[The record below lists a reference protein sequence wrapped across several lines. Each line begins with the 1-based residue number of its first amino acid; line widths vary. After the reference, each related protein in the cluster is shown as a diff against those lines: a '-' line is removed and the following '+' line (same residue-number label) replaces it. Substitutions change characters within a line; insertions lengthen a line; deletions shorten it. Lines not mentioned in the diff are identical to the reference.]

1 MPKKWSELFNL
12 ENTDERLVEF
22 FSEDKPFTDAFKC
35 LFENASDAIYI
46 LDKNGNFVTV
56 NRKAEELTG
65 FRREDFVGKS
75 FRKIIPI
82 RSLSNAIKG
91 FLDVIRGKEI
101 RLELELKTATKKTA
115 KRRSQSSF
123 KLVSRNWK
131 KRKLRPKRHGA
142 GSSLPHFHIFT

>member
-142 GSSLPHFHIFT
+142 RSSLPHFHIFT